1 MARSSRISIIY
12 KPISSMSEL
21 PGFTILEKL
30 YRGGNGTIYKGVDL
44 QTQELVALKYSKFD
58 LSSEYKIMKKLQH
71 IPGIPKVQ

>member
-44 QTQELVALKYSKFD
+44 
-58 LSSEYKIMKKLQH
+58 
-71 IPGIPKVQ
+71 